1 MHKIG
6 PFNLQMFNF
15 ILNEW
20 KSMTE
25 VYKYFFSDVDLN
37 IPIYAKVFR
46 ESYGDWVYIG
56 QLSDTLD
63 QANGIGIQVWDS
75 GEIFQGYWK
84 NGVLDGI
91 GITIFKN
98 LDFYIGNF
106 KDDVRQGNGT
116 LITNYE
122 LEIQKG
128 YWNKGQC
135 NNKKE
140 KSEIWEQLDQ
150 LKASHLPLK
159 EN

>member
-1 MHKIG
+1 
-6 PFNLQMFNF
+6 
-15 ILNEW
+15 
-20 KSMTE
+20 MTE
-25 VYKYFFSDVDLN
+25 VYKHFFSDVNLK

-56 QLSDTLD
+56 QLSETLNK
-63 QANGIGIQVWDS
+63 ANGIGIQVWDS

-106 KDDVRQGNGT
+106 KDDVRQGKGT
-116 LITNYE
+116 SITDN
-122 LEIQKG
+122 LSEIQIG
-128 YWNKGQC
+128 YWDNGKC
-135 NNKKE
+135 ENRKE
-140 KSEIWEQLDQ
+140 ICRLYHPQDYK
-150 LKASHLPLK
+150 KASDLLQH

>member
-6 PFNLQMFNF
+6 PFNLKTFKF

-25 VYKYFFSDVDLN
+25 VYKHFFSDVNLN

-46 ESYGDWVYIG
+46 ESNRDWVYIG

-63 QANGIGIQVWDS
+63 QANGIGIKVWDN

-91 GITIFKN
+91 GITVSKN
-98 LDFYIGNF
+98 GDYYIGNF
-106 KDDVRQGNGT
+106 KDDIRQGNGT
-116 LITNYE
+116 SCTNYQ

-128 YWNKGQC
+128 YWDNGKC
-135 NNKKE
+135 EIKKR
-140 KSEIWEQLDQ
+140 KSEICELLDQ
-150 LKASHLPLK
+150 LKAPHLPLE